1 MSLRRL
7 TQSIVVGLALGTS
20 VGAVGCRLQTE
31 QESVQVEPTAP
42 DFSLTAQDGTDVD
55 LASLVARGPAILVFY
70 RGHW

>member
-7 TQSIVVGLALGTS
+7 TPSIVAGLALGMS
-20 VGAVGCRLQTE
+20 LGAVGCRLQTE
-31 QESVQVEPTAP
+31 QGSVQVEQTAP
-42 DFSLTAQDGTDVD
+42 DFSLTAQDGTSVD